1 MKKSCILL
9 LFLIIVAGC
18 RTGERVA
25 KPEQKPNLFYVMLGK
40 GVDAMQRSDY
50 STAIHFLKLAIRERP
65 GSTKALNLR
74 GVAWFMKGKTQEA
87 KADFEK
93 VIQLDPGYETAYQNL
108 GCSLLNEMKLAEAE
122 RVLRQALYRF
132 PAGASAYFTLGTV
145 LVLQNKGDE
154 AMAMLRKGLDLDP
167 EYFSRE
173 KKFSTGLNP
182 HEKNNPELFFSY
194 ARLFAANGNIEK
206 TVDYLRLAKKAGFSD
221 WRRIKTMNDFDPVRA
236 DPALKEF
243 SD

>member
-1 MKKSCILL
+1 MKKSCLL
-9 LFLIIVAGC
+9 LLLLSIVAGC
-18 RTGERVA
+18 RTGDRVA
-25 KPEQKPNLFYVMLGK
+25 KPEQKPSQFYTMLGK

-50 STAIHFLKLAIRERP
+50 SAAIHFLKLAILERP
-65 GSTKALNLR
+65 ASTKALNLR
-74 GVAWFMKGKTQEA
+74 GVAWFMKGKNQEA
-87 KADFEK
+87 AADFEK
-93 VIQLDPGYETAYQNL
+93 VIQIDPGYEAAYQNL
-108 GCSLLNEMKLAEAE
+108 GCTLLHEMKLAEAE
-122 RVLRQALYRF
+122 KVLRRALDRF
-132 PAGASAYFTLGTV
+132 PAGAAAYFTLGTV

-154 AMAMLRKGLDLDP
+154 AMAMLRKGLALDP
-167 EYFSRE
+167 DYFSRE
-173 KKFSTGLNP
+173 NKFSTELNL

-243 SD
+243 DD